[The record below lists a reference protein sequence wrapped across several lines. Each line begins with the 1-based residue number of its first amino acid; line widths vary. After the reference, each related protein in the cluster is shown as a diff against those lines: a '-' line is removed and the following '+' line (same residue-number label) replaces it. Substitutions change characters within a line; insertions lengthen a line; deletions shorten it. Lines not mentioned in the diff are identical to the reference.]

1 MANPFIQQQDPE
13 ELAILR
19 RQRMAEQLMQQ
30 AQQPMEQGQMVSG
43 IYVKPNFTQYL
54 AKGLQQY
61 MGARGV
67 QQADEEAKALYEGR
81 QAQTQAERQK
91 FAELL
96 RPKPAITLPADQQ
109 GPVAPEQAADPT
121 AAYAAALESG
131 NPMLQE
137 FGFRGMAQLPQLAE
151 AKAARAEDRAFRAQ
165 ESELAR
171 QARIDQLAQDHQNRM
186 EVLAAN
192 NASQAARQAEQQAFL
207 RQMKGMGEE
216 TKPPVGYRF
225 KSDGSKDLEVIPGG
239 PAALPRG
246 GNALSATAQKEVFEA
261 DDAVLAG
268 SSALDSLN
276 QALAINDAAYSGPTA
291 LLRAQG
297 MSMVQSTP
305 EADATINFNN
315 IIQEQALTSMKSIF
329 GGNPTEG
336 ERAILLDLQ
345 ASVQKTPKQR
355 KDIIDRAKAAAER
368 RIKFN
373 QDKANRL
380 REGTY
385 MSPNKPPAP
394 SGNGASGSWDN
405 QPPEG
410 AVREKAPR

>member
-1 MANPFIQQQDPE
+1 MANPFIQQQDSE

-109 GPVAPEQAADPT
+109 GPVAPEQPGDLNAATMLAMQSRDP
-121 AAYAAALESG
+121 ALQSFAF
-131 NPMLQE
+131 NSLANQP
-137 FGFRGMAQLPQLAE
+137 ALAE
-151 AKAARAEDRAFRAQ
+151 ARATRAEERAFRAK

-225 KSDGSKDLEVIPGG
+225 KPDKSGNLEKIPGG
-239 PAALPRG
+239 PADISKDGSASTESERKAATLLQRLQFSEDQLTKALVNDP
-246 GNALSATAQKEVFEA
+246 NAAKPELFT
-261 DDAVLAG
+261 
-268 SSALDSLN
+268 SALNVLSTP
-276 QALAINDAAYSGPTA
+276 LANT
-291 LLRAQG
+291 L
-297 MSMVQSTP
+297 TP
-305 EADATINFNN
+305 EARQRVESAQLDILDSALTLGTGAAYTKEQLEGYRRSYFPQIGDKPEQVKDKKARLEN
-315 IIQEQALTSMKSIF
+315 IISAAKIAAGRSATLVPSVSDVSGSKNTVTD
-329 GGNPTEG
+329 PTGMVHTFPTAE
-336 ERAILLDLQ
+336 A
-345 ASVQKTPKQR
+345 AAAFK
-355 KDIIDRAKAAAER
+355 KAAG
-368 RIKFN
+368 IK
-373 QDKANRL
+373 
-380 REGTY
+380 
-385 MSPNKPPAP
+385 
-394 SGNGASGSWDN
+394 
-405 QPPEG
+405 
-410 AVREKAPR
+410 

>member
-109 GPVAPEQAADPT
+109 GPVAPEQPGDLNAATMLAMQSRDP
-121 AAYAAALESG
+121 ALQSFAF
-131 NPMLQE
+131 NSLANQP
-137 FGFRGMAQLPQLAE
+137 ALAE
-151 AKAARAEDRAFRAQ
+151 ARATRAEERAFRAK

-225 KSDGSKDLEVIPGG
+225 KPDKSGNLEKIPGG
-239 PAALPRG
+239 PADISKDGSASTESERKAATLLQRLQFSEDQLTKALVNDP
-246 GNALSATAQKEVFEA
+246 NAAKPELFT
-261 DDAVLAG
+261 
-268 SSALDSLN
+268 SALNVLSTP
-276 QALAINDAAYSGPTA
+276 LANT
-291 LLRAQG
+291 L
-297 MSMVQSTP
+297 TP
-305 EADATINFNN
+305 EARQRVESAQLDILDSALTLGTGAAYTKEQLEGYRRSYFPQIGDKPEQVKDKKARLEN
-315 IIQEQALTSMKSIF
+315 IISAAKIAAGRSATLVPSVSDVSGSKNTVTD
-329 GGNPTEG
+329 PTGMVHTFPTAE
-336 ERAILLDLQ
+336 A
-345 ASVQKTPKQR
+345 AAAFK
-355 KDIIDRAKAAAER
+355 KAAG
-368 RIKFN
+368 IK
-373 QDKANRL
+373 
-380 REGTY
+380 
-385 MSPNKPPAP
+385 
-394 SGNGASGSWDN
+394 
-405 QPPEG
+405 
-410 AVREKAPR
+410 